1 MGFEPTRAEPIG
13 LAVQCLNH
21 SAIPTLYVIN
31 QFQSYLPTCAARVCR
46 DGASRQHGSKVG
58 LLWDTHFFYKNFKI
72 LVHFFPTPHF
82 LVC

>member
-31 QFQSYLPTCAARVCR
+31 QFQSYLPTCAARVRKTEKNNKC
-46 DGASRQHGSKVG
+46 QNHIFVMYI
-58 LLWDTHFFYKNFKI
+58 FFGMTCLTKQM
-72 LVHFFPTPHF
+72 
-82 LVC
+82 